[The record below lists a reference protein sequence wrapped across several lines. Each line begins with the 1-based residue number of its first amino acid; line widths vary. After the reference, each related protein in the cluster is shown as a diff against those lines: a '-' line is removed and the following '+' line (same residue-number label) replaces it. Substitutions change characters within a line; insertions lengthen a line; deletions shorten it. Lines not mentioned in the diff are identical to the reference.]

1 MPRLEIYHVDGTV
14 DHRELSRVQSLT
26 IGKQPFNDVCVPEEG
41 VAPIHC
47 RVLWNKR
54 AFEVTAAT
62 SMGVEVNGTP
72 ITQARLQSGDIIRVG
87 SLDLVYHD
95 ELASER
101 SDDAAQGYQLREE
114 SEIEMP
120 RGNPR
125 NPARPLPS
133 APQEPSDESRPSLRS
148 ERSKHRQEQSPKP
161 VDDMSLFEGKVYTES
176 QAIKAYDAGE
186 LEAPPDEYTAPIKLK
201 PLVTSHSSFS
211 QREESTPEPY
221 RPALLPSGP
230 RVRPGE
236 QDIFRSPLVVGLS
249 LGGLVLVLVTGIFW
263 FLIGREQATRL
274 YDRAVAELNDG
285 QYAQSVAS
293 FEQFLQQYSGH
304 SLHKQAERGLGRAL
318 VQKEISGA
326 TPAWKRGLEQL
337 QSLISRHRNETD
349 FAEMHPIIY
358 RFAEE
363 ISLGAAR
370 TAELNRDAS
379 LLTVSE
385 DAQVVLERFAD
396 PSAAPTAALG
406 RIKEA
411 RVAAV
416 IAISKQK
423 IFDDGMAAV
432 DAGLAAKQPMVALSE
447 REKLVRAYDGFASHK
462 RIKEALQKALDLER
476 SVIVNDNTE
485 RPAETTDFPQPDHPP
500 ALALFH
506 TRTRTDESS
515 QGRAAIVMAKD
526 CCYAVDTVTGEL
538 VWRRVVGFNS
548 PFFPVTTSG
557 AVPGLLVFDSYR
569 QSLICCQP
577 ATGKL
582 IWRQKLDG
590 RPRSG
595 PFIHEGQIYLP
606 TDDRALCRID
616 LETGRLN
623 ERVTFSQNIH
633 GPPTLSPD
641 GNYLLV
647 PGEMAM
653 IYALSL
659 RPLAAAA
666 TTFTDHAAGSLS
678 APPLALGKLLL
689 LCENDKSDSANLRLW
704 DVSNPKA
711 PLLELSSKAVR
722 VRGQVRETPVLRGN
736 QLVVPSSGEQLA
748 AFSVTDEAGREG
760 LAPVAQYRIREDEEI
775 EKRKAAAEGAKK
787 DDESALLPAEL
798 PTARVPLYVALGAD
812 RQFWAASSAFRR
824 FEIGADAIHM
834 DSNALAL
841 GIASQQLQLIGD
853 QFYVGRKA
861 PFHDAVVF
869 SAIDRD
875 RMVSPWRTVLGN
887 RFLEL
892 STARDGGAV
901 GISEGGQIV
910 SIGLDRL
917 RQGGFDLRSS
927 VDLELP
933 GQLQQR
939 LVTSSLHDGR
949 MFLAASGNHTQLYV
963 ISQSGQID
971 YNGRLDRKD
980 VVQAGAVLLDEGL
993 VVPLSGRLKLIPL
1006 GSGRKAVQDWLAPVG
1021 DKPTLAWK
1029 FLTRLDADEVLACHS
1044 GGLLT
1049 RIQVRTTDVPHLADA
1064 AKIQLDHPVDIA
1076 PARRDDSILV
1086 AEADGS
1092 VRQLNWRTFDREGL
1106 RTMPSP
1112 VRGLWAVGSSWLIW
1126 SGDSKLQL
1134 VTEGRD
1140 LPVQWTFALK
1150 DLEPVGVPM
1159 EENNRLWIAC
1169 RNGTVVVIDGKQGH
1183 EIGRRQIPQA
1193 LTMGLKKLDGSLFAV
1208 ACDGALYRLDPVADQ

>member
-1 MPRLEIYHVDGTV
+1 MPLLEIHHVDGTV
-14 DHRELSRVQSLT
+14 DQRELSRAQSLT
-26 IGKQPFNDVCVPEEG
+26 IGKQPFNDLSIPEEG
-41 VAPIHC
+41 VAPLHC
-47 RVLWNKR
+47 RVLWNKTT
-54 AFEVTAAT
+54 FEVTAAT

-72 ITQARLQSGDIIRVG
+72 VTQARLQPGDIIRVG
-87 SLDLVYHD
+87 SLDLIYRD
-95 ELASER
+95 ESAPEQ
-101 SDDAAQGYQLREE
+101 SDDAAQGYHLRN
-114 SEIEMP
+114 EIDQETP
-120 RGNPR
+120 RANPR
-125 NPARPLPS
+125 NSAKPSPPPKSGNDPKS
-133 APQEPSDESRPSLRS
+133 APRSDRNRHRP
-148 ERSKHRQEQSPKP
+148 EP
-161 VDDMSLFEGKVYTES
+161 VDEMSLFEGKVYTES
-176 QAIKAYDAGE
+176 QAIRAYDAGE
-186 LEAPPDEYTAPIKLK
+186 LEDEPDEFTAPIKLK
-201 PLVTSHSSFS
+201 PLATSISSGS
-211 QREESTPEPY
+211 RQPEAVPEPY
-221 RPALLPSGP
+221 RPAMLSSAA
-230 RVRPGE
+230 RARPGE
-236 QDIFRSPLVVGLS
+236 QDIFRSPLVLGLS
-249 LGGLVLVLVTGIFW
+249 LSGLVLVLVTGIFW
-263 FLIGREQATRL
+263 FLIGREQAARL

-285 QYAQSVAS
+285 QYAQSIAS

-318 VQKEISGA
+318 VQKEIAGA
-326 TPAWKRGLEQL
+326 SPAWQRGLEQL
-337 QSLISRHRNETD
+337 QALISRHRNETD
-349 FAEMHPIIY
+349 FTEMHPIVH

-370 TAELNRDAS
+370 TAELTRDAS

-385 DAQVVLERFAD
+385 DAQVVLERYAD
-396 PSAAPTAALG
+396 PSAAPTAAIS

-432 DAGLAAKQPMVALSE
+432 DAALAAKQPMVALSE
-447 REKLVRAYDGFASHK
+447 REKLVRAYDGFASHQ
-462 RIKEALQKALDLER
+462 RIKETLQKALDLER
-476 SVIVNDNTE
+476 SVIVSDNTE
-485 RPAETTDFPQPDHPP
+485 RPAETTDFPPPDRQPV
-500 ALALFH
+500 LGLFH
-506 TRTRTDESS
+506 TRTRTDEAS
-515 QGRAAIVMAKD
+515 QGRVAFVMAKD

-538 VWRRVVGFNS
+538 AWRRVVGFNS
-548 PFFPVTTSG
+548 PFFPKTTSG
-557 AVPGLLVFDSYR
+557 AVPGLLVYDGNHR
-569 QSLICCQP
+569 SLVCCQP

-590 RPRSG
+590 RPRSA
-595 PFIHEGQIYLP
+595 PFIHEGQIYVP

-641 GNYLLV
+641 GNHLLV

-711 PLLELSSKAVR
+711 PLVELSSKAVR

-760 LAPVAQYRIREDEEI
+760 LAPVAQYRIREDEDI
-775 EKRKAAAEGAKK
+775 EKRKGVAPGSKK
-787 DDESALLPAEL
+787 DDGPLPPPAALPAG
-798 PTARVPLYVALGAD
+798 RVPLYVALGAD

-824 FEIGADAIHM
+824 FEIGADSIHM
-834 DSNALAL
+834 DSNSLAL

-869 SAIDRD
+869 SAIDRE
-875 RMVSPWRTVLGN
+875 RMVSPWRTVTGN

-892 STARDGGAV
+892 TAARDGGVV
-901 GISEGGQIV
+901 GISEAGQIV

-927 VDLELP
+927 VELELP
-933 GQLQQR
+933 GQLQQQ
-939 LVTSSLHDGR
+939 LTTSSLHDGR
-949 MFLAASGNHTQLYV
+949 MFLAASGNVTQLYV
-963 ISQSGQID
+963 IGQSGQID
-971 YNGRLDRKD
+971 FNGRLDQKD
-980 VVQAGAVLLDEGL
+980 IVQAGAVLLDEGL
-993 VVPLSGRLKLIPL
+993 IVPLAGRLKLIPL
-1006 GSGRKAVQDWLAPVG
+1006 GSGRKSVQDWLAPVG
-1021 DKPTLAWK
+1021 DKPTPPWK
-1029 FLTRLDADEVLACHS
+1029 FLLRLDTDEVLTCHA

-1049 RIQVRTTDVPHLADA
+1049 RIQVRMTDVPHLAEA

-1076 PARRDDSILV
+1076 PVQREDSILV

-1106 RTMPSP
+1106 RTMAAP
-1112 VRGLWAVGSSWLIW
+1112 VRGAWSIGSSWLVW

-1134 VTEGRD
+1134 VAEGRD
-1140 LPVQWTFALK
+1140 LPVQWTFALN
-1150 DLEPVGVPM
+1150 DLEPVGAPI
-1159 EENNRLWIAC
+1159 EENNQLWIAC
-1169 RNGTVVVIDGKQGH
+1169 RNGTVVVIDPKQGH

-1193 LTMGLKKLDGSLFAV
+1193 LTMGLKRLDGSLFAV
-1208 ACDGALYRLDPVADQ
+1208 ACDGALYRLDAVAGQ

>member
-1 MPRLEIYHVDGTV
+1 MPRLEICHVDGTV
-14 DHRELSRVQSLT
+14 DRRELSPAQSLT
-26 IGKQPFNDVCVPEEG
+26 IGKQQFNDVCVPEDG

-72 ITQARLQSGDIIRVG
+72 VTQARLRAGDTIRIG
-87 SLDLVYHD
+87 SLDLIYRD
-95 ELASER
+95 ELAPDHPE
-101 SDDAAQGYQLREE
+101 DGTQGYQLRKDLERE
-114 SEIEMP
+114 AL
-120 RGNPR
+120 RGHPR
-125 NPARPLPS
+125 NPVGPAV
-133 APQEPSDESRPSLRS
+133 AQPQESADESKPAPRS
-148 ERSKHRQEQSPKP
+148 ERSKHRDEPTQKP
-161 VDDMSLFEGKVYTES
+161 ADDLSLFEGKVYTES

-186 LEAPPDEYTAPIKLK
+186 LESPAEEYTAPIKLN
-201 PLVTSHSSFS
+201 PLGNSYSSLAE
-211 QREESTPEPY
+211 REESLPEPY
-221 RPALLPSGP
+221 RPAALPSGP

-249 LGGLVLVLVTGIFW
+249 LGGLVLMLVTGIFW

-274 YDRAVAELNDG
+274 FDRAVAELNDG
-285 QYAQSVAS
+285 QYAQSIAS

-318 VQKEISGA
+318 VQKEITGA

-337 QSLISRHRNETD
+337 HTLIANHRNEAD
-349 FAEMHPIIY
+349 FSEMQPVLY

-385 DAQVVLERFAD
+385 DAQVVLERYAD
-396 PSAAPTAALG
+396 PSAAPMAAIG

-423 IFDDGMAAV
+423 LFDDGMAAV
-432 DAGLAAKQPMVALSE
+432 DAALAAKQPMVALAE

-462 RIKEALQKALDLER
+462 RIKDALQKALELER
-476 SVIVNDNTE
+476 SVIVNNNTE
-485 RPAETTDFPQPDHPP
+485 RPAEVTDFPQPDRQP
-500 ALALFH
+500 AIGIFH
-506 TRTRTDESS
+506 TRTRTDEAS
-515 QGRAAIVMAKD
+515 QGRVAFIMAKD
-526 CCYAVDTVTGEL
+526 CCYAADTVTGEL

-548 PFFPVTTSG
+548 PFFPVMTSG
-557 AVPGLLVFDSYR
+557 AVPGLLIFDGYH

-577 ATGKL
+577 TTGKL

-595 PFIHEGQIYLP
+595 PLIYEGQIYLP

-678 APPLALGKLLL
+678 APPLALGKMLL
-689 LCENDKSDSANLRLW
+689 LCENDKSESANLRLW
-704 DVSNPKA
+704 DASNPKA
-711 PLLELSSKAVR
+711 PLVELNSKSVR
-722 VRGQVRETPVLRGN
+722 VRGQVRESPVLRGN

-748 AFSVTDEAGREG
+748 AFSVSDEAGREG
-760 LAPVAQYRIREDEEI
+760 LAPVAQYRIREDEDI
-775 EKRKAAAEGAKK
+775 EKRKGAAQGPKT
-787 DDESALLPAEL
+787 DDETLPVPAVP
-798 PTARVPLYVALGAD
+798 PTGRVPLYVALGAD

-841 GIASQQLQLIGD
+841 GIASQRLQLIGD

-861 PFHDAVVF
+861 PFHDAVLF

-875 RMVSPWRTVLGN
+875 RMISPWRTVTGN

-892 STARDGGAV
+892 STARDGGV
-901 GISEGGQIV
+901 IGISEAGQII

-917 RQGGFDLRSS
+917 RQGGVDLRSS
-927 VDLELP
+927 FELELP
-933 GQLQQR
+933 SQLQTR

-949 MFLAASGNHTQLYV
+949 LFLAASGNVTQLYV
-963 ISQSGQID
+963 IGQSGQID
-971 YNGRLDRKD
+971 FNGRLDQKD
-980 VVQAGAVLLDEGL
+980 IVQGGAVLLDDGL
-993 VVPLSGRLKLIPL
+993 IVPLPGRLKLIPL

-1021 DKPTLAWK
+1021 DKPVLPWK
-1029 FLTRLDADEVLACHS
+1029 FLLRLDTDEVLTCHA

-1049 RIQVRTTDVPHLADA
+1049 RIQVRMTDVPHLAEA
-1064 AKIQLDHPVDIA
+1064 AKIQLEHPVDIA
-1076 PARRDDSILV
+1076 PARKEDSILV
-1086 AEADGS
+1086 AEADGTL
-1092 VRQLNWRTFDREGL
+1092 RQLNWRTFDREGS
-1106 RTMPSP
+1106 RAMAAP
-1112 VRGLWAVGSSWLIW
+1112 VRGAWSVDSSWLIW

-1134 VTEGRD
+1134 VAEGPE
-1140 LPVQWTFALK
+1140 LPVQWTFTLK
-1150 DLEPVGVPM
+1150 DLEPVGAPY
-1159 EENNRLWIAC
+1159 EEGNQLWIAC
-1169 RNGTVVVIDGKQGH
+1169 RNGTVIVLDAMKGNEV
-1183 EIGRRQIPQA
+1183 GRQQIPQA

-1208 ACDGALYRLDPVADQ
+1208 ACDGALYRLDTVGGQ